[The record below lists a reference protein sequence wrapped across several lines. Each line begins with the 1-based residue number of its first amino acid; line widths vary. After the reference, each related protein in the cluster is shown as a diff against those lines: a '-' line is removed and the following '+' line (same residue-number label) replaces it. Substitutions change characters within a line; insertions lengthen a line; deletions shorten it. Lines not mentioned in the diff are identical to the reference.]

1 MKVVFIEGKDMKRV
15 VAGVLDVAY
24 VEVGPPNGVPVFL
37 LHSFPYDVHA
47 YDVAA
52 EHLAMAGW
60 RCIIPFLRGYG
71 STRFRATNTPRSGQQ
86 AALGADVLAL
96 MDALAI
102 PSAVLA
108 GYDWGG
114 RAACV
119 VAALWPDR
127 VRGLVSCGTGYNI
140 QNIASGGTP
149 VAPEQEHRSWYVYYF
164 NTERGRAGLNI
175 NRHPLCRLIW
185 QLFSPTWAFDD
196 ATFALTA
203 VAFNNPDFVDVV
215 IHSYRH
221 RLGDVPGDPTLD
233 SIESYLATQPHITVP
248 SIVLQGKD
256 DGVDPPTSSESIA
269 SHFTGPFQHHILAG
283 VGHNLPQE
291 APFEFAEAVLALGV

>member
-1 MKVVFIEGKDMKRV
+1 MKRV
-15 VAGVLDVAY
+15 IASVLDVAY
-24 VEVGPPNGVPVFL
+24 LEVGPSDGAPIIL
-37 LHSFPYDVHA
+37 LHGFPYDVHA

-52 EHLAMAGW
+52 EHLAAAGR

-71 STRFRATNTPRSGQQ
+71 STRFRADDMPRSGQQ
-86 AALGADVLAL
+86 AALGADLLAL

-102 PSAVLA
+102 PSAVVA

-140 QNIASGGTP
+140 QNIANGGKP
-149 VAPEQEHRSWYVYYF
+149 VEPAQEHRSWYIYYF
-164 NTERGRAGLNI
+164 NTERGRAGLTI

-196 ATFALTA
+196 ATFARTA
-203 VAFNNPDFVDVV
+203 TSFDNPDFVDVV

-221 RLGDVPGDPTLD
+221 RLGNVVGDPALD
-233 SIESYLATQPHITVP
+233 SIESRLATQPHIAVP
-248 SIVLQGKD
+248 TIVLQGKD
-256 DGVDPPTSSESIA
+256 DGVDPPKPVESVA
-269 SHFTGPFQHHILAG
+269 SHFTGPFQHKVIAG

-291 APFEFAEAVLALGV
+291 APVEFAEAVLALG